1 MRILSPVMSTR
12 SDEAIRAALHGDW
25 HRAVEL
31 NKEILAEKQ
40 DDVDALNRLAYAYT
54 KQSNF
59 EVAHDTYLAV
69 LSIDTY
75 FEVAHDTYL
84 AVLSIDTYNPIA
96 KKNLGKIKQLASR
109 PKSTYHSPSNNHHIA
124 VSPSFFLADAQK
136 TKSVHLIHVAAGD
149 ILQSLCVGEQLHAI
163 KRGFELQIKDTASR
177 YIGTLPDDIGHT
189 LMRLLD
195 QRSACEFYVKDIQDN
210 EIMVFIKYC

>member
-1 MRILSPVMSTR
+1 MVLLGAHVSASGGVSNAPLNGKNLGCTAIQLFSKNQRQWSAPPLSD
-12 SDEAIRAALHGDW
+12 DETAA
-25 HRAVEL
+25 
-31 NKEILAEKQ
+31 
-40 DDVDALNRLAYAYT
+40 
-54 KQSNF
+54 
-59 EVAHDTYLAV
+59 
-69 LSIDTY
+69 Y
-75 FEVAHDTYL
+75 FTNLKASGIVSVVAHDTYL

-96 KKNLGKIKQLASR
+96 KKNLGKIKQLASK
-109 PKSTYHSPSNNHHIA
+109 PKSTYHSRSNNHHIA

>member
-54 KQSNF
+54 KQSN
-59 EVAHDTYLAV
+59 
-69 LSIDTY
+69 

-210 EIMVFIKYC
+210 EIMVFIKYCSLYHPPMT

>member
-75 FEVAHDTYL
+75 
-84 AVLSIDTYNPIA
+84 NPIA

-109 PKSTYHSPSNNHHIA
+109 PKSTYHSRSNNHHIA

>member
-1 MRILSPVMSTR
+1 MSTR

-54 KQSNF
+54 KQSN
-59 EVAHDTYLAV
+59 
-69 LSIDTY
+69 

>member
-54 KQSNF
+54 KQSN
-59 EVAHDTYLAV
+59 
-69 LSIDTY
+69 

>member
-40 DDVDALNRLAYAYT
+40 DDVEALNRLAYAYT

-59 EVAHDTYLAV
+59 EVAHDTYM
-69 LSIDTY
+69 
-75 FEVAHDTYL
+75 

-96 KKNLGKIKQLASR
+96 KKNIVKIKQLASR
-109 PKSTYHSPSNNHHIA
+109 PKSTNLSPSNNHHVS
-124 VSPSFFLADAQK
+124 VSPSFFLVDAQK
-136 TKSVHLIHVAAGD
+136 TKSVHLLHVAAGD

-163 KRGFELQIKDTASR
+163 KRGFELQIKDTSSR

-189 LMRLLD
+189 LMRHLD